1 MPRCERPII
10 GITSD
15 VAEPKP
21 GSARMECALA
31 YCRAVVEAGGEP
43 VVLPP
48 IMELIPRQL
57 ELCHGIVLT
66 GGDDPRME
74 AFGEATHKAAKP
86 MHSARQEYEVAL
98 LRALEQR
105 EAVPVL
111 GVCLGMQLMALCAGG
126 RLNQHMPDN
135 VATAA
140 EHAGNAMHGVRST
153 GDGGVV
159 GRILGAG
166 GNVVSHH
173 RQAVSDAGRLRV
185 AARAEDGVIEAIENP
200 ARRFYIG
207 VQWHPERTPDAATG
221 AAIFRELVEAARE
234 AM

>member
-1 MPRCERPII
+1 
-10 GITSD
+10 
-15 VAEPKP
+15 
-21 GSARMECALA
+21 
-31 YCRAVVEAGGEP
+31 
-43 VVLPP
+43 
-48 IMELIPRQL
+48 
-57 ELCHGIVLT
+57 
-66 GGDDPRME
+66 
-74 AFGEATHKAAKP
+74 
-86 MHSARQEYEVAL
+86 
-98 LRALEQR
+98 
-105 EAVPVL
+105 
-111 GVCLGMQLMALCAGG
+111 
-126 RLNQHMPDN
+126 MPDN
-135 VATAA
+135 VTTAA

-173 RQAVSDAGRLRV
+173 QQAVSDAGRLRV